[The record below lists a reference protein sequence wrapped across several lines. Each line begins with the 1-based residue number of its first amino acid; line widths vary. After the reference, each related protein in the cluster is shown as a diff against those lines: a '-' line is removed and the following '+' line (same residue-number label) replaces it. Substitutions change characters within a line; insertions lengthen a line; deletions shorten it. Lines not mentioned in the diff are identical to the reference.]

1 MFPFN
6 IIEWV
11 KLVLLAGV
19 MSVAVGTVFIGVRW
33 RYWEYD
39 PQGRNERF
47 EQANIGGTEA
57 TYILLHKSK
66 QSINLEST
74 FPVLTK

>member
-19 MSVAVGTVFIGVRW
+19 MSVSIGTVFIGVRW

-47 EQANIGGTEA
+47 EQANIGGIEA
-57 TYILLHKSK
+57 VYIFCHS
-66 QSINLEST
+66 
-74 FPVLTK
+74 P